1 MDHLVCTTCLVGL
14 VNDDWT
20 AIEDNHS
27 AVATA
32 EALGMVTH
40 TGSENHG
47 VYRCT
52 VCGDDHYGRAEIVT
66 AA

>member
-1 MDHLVCTTCLVGL
+1 MDHLVCTICLDGL

-20 AIEDNHS
+20 AIEENHS
-27 AVATA
+27 AISTA

-52 VCGDDHYGRAEIVT
+52 VCDEDNYGRAEIVT

>member
-32 EALGMVTH
+32 EALGMVTLWFPPNR
-40 TGSENHG
+40 GGFPRRLPVRSP
-47 VYRCT
+47 R
-52 VCGDDHYGRAEIVT
+52 RSRS
-66 AA
+66 